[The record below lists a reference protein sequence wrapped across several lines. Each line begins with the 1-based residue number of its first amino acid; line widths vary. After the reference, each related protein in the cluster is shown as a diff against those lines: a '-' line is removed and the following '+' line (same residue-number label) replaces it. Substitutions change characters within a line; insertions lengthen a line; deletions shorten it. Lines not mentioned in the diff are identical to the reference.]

1 MTARTRVWLAI
12 AIVAFATASEPLAAR
27 RTPRHDVITERAVRA
42 HMTFLAGDALNGRG
56 SGTRDEWIAASY
68 IGAQMAR
75 WGLEPLG
82 DNGGFVQTVEM
93 TRQDAA
99 APPVLTA
106 GSVVL
111 THGKQMIVQSL
122 RTATVSGPLHK
133 FVAGTPV
140 PAGSVVIMPEGAA
153 PDALQAAAAAAA
165 VLTIETPSTRERWDS
180 LGARLPSLGR
190 ARLVFAPPPAA
201 AAGPG
206 APGPLARIVLDKAAH
221 AALMALAPGVPVNL
235 TAQIKQTP
243 VFTWNAVGRLTGSDP
258 KRAGDVI
265 LLTSHLDHL
274 GARTTGAD
282 PIFNGADD
290 DASGTT
296 AVLALAEALATGK
309 RPKRTFVFACFGSEE
324 AGGYGASAFV
334 ERPPVPLPQIIANLE
349 FEMIGRPDSKVPPR
363 TLWLTGWERTTLGP
377 ELARHGARLVA
388 DPHPEQNFFQRSDN
402 ITLARRGVVAQTVS
416 SYGLHK
422 EYHQANDDLA
432 HIDFA
437 HLTEAIQSMVAPIR
451 WLANAPFTPAWR
463 PGGQPK

>member
-12 AIVAFATASEPLAAR
+12 AIVAVATASEPLAAR
-27 RTPRHDVITERAVRA
+27 RAARDVITEPAVRA

-56 SGTRDEWIAASY
+56 SGTRDEWITASY
-68 IGAQMAR
+68 IGSQMAR

-82 DNGGFVQTVEM
+82 DHGSFVQTVEM
-93 TRQDAA
+93 MRPDVT
-99 APPVLTA
+99 APPVLSADSLT
-106 GSVVL
+106 L

-122 RTATVSGPLHK
+122 RAATVSGPLHK
-133 FVAGTPV
+133 YVAGSPV
-140 PAGSVVIMPEGAA
+140 PAGSVVLVPEGAG
-153 PDALQAAAAAAA
+153 PEALQASAAAAV
-165 VLTIETPSTRERWDS
+165 VLTIETPPTRERWDS

-190 ARLVFAPPPAA
+190 ARLVSAPPPAA

-206 APGPLARIVLDKAAH
+206 APGPLARIVIDKAAH
-221 AALMALAPGVPVNL
+221 AAMMALAPGVPVSL
-235 TAQIKQTP
+235 TAQVKQTQ
-243 VFTWNAVGRLTGSDP
+243 VFTWNAMGRLTGSDP

-296 AVLALAEALATGK
+296 AVLSLVEALATGT

-334 ERPPVPLPQIIANLE
+334 EHPPAPLTSIIANLE

-437 HLTEAIQSMVAPIR
+437 HMTEAIQSMLAPIR
-451 WLANAPFTPAWR
+451 WLANASFTPAWR

>member
-1 MTARTRVWLAI
+1 MTLRTRAWLA
-12 AIVAFATASEPLAAR
+12 VAVTVAAAASEPLAAR
-27 RTPRHDVITERAVRA
+27 RPARDVITEPAVRA

-75 WGLEPLG
+75 SGLEPLG
-82 DNGGFVQTVEM
+82 DHGSFVQTVEM
-93 TRQDAA
+93 TRLDVT

-106 GSVVL
+106 GGL
-111 THGKQMIVQSL
+111 TFTHGKQMLAQSMRAASL
-122 RTATVSGPLHK
+122 SGPLHK
-133 FVAGTPV
+133 YAAGTAV
-140 PAGSVVIMPEGAA
+140 PAGAVVIMPEDAG
-153 PDALQAAAAAAA
+153 PEALQATAAAAA
-165 VLTIETPSTRERWDS
+165 VLTSETPVLRERWDS

-190 ARLVFAPPPAA
+190 ARLVSTPAA

-221 AALMALAPGVPVNL
+221 AAVMALAAGMPVSL
-235 TAQIKQTP
+235 TAQVKQTP
-243 VFTWNAVGRLTGSDP
+243 VFTWNAVGQLTGSDP
-258 KRAGDVI
+258 KRAAEVI

-274 GARTTGAD
+274 GARPGAAD

-324 AGGYGASAFV
+324 AGGSGASAFA
-334 ERPPVPLPQIIANLE
+334 EHPPAPLTSIIANLE
-349 FEMIGRPDSKVPPR
+349 FEMIGRPDTKVPPR

-416 SYGLHK
+416 SYGLHT

-437 HLTEAIQSMVAPIR
+437 HMTEAIRSMLEPIQ